1 MAEHS
6 FIVATVIV
14 LCAAVLGVF
23 LAERLKLGP
32 VLGYLVAGLV
42 IGPAGFALVANEAVT
57 QTLAELGVV
66 FLLFMVGLELP
77 LERLRVMPMA
87 ILWLGGLQ
95 ILLTAALIAILIIA
109 FGGSIK
115 AAVVIGGALALSS
128 TAIVL
133 RLLAD
138 SSELSTRFG
147 RITFGVLM
155 LQDLAVGPFIVAVFA
170 LASGPASTAAALG
183 LAVVKAA
190 AAMAIILG
198 IGRFAMRPL
207 FRLVAGLRSSE
218 VFAALTILVILCA
231 SFATQL
237 AGLSMAFGAFLAGM
251 MLADSPYRH
260 QVAVEIEPFRG
271 LLLGLFF
278 MTVGMS
284 LDVELLRQHW
294 IAILPVTLALLFGKA
309 ALLGALAT
317 MALPAGQA
325 VRLGLLLAQGGEFA
339 FVLLGVGLTTGILSA
354 SQQQQLAVIVILSMM
369 ATPALSELG
378 RRLSPH
384 LARRRHAK
392 AMGVPE
398 ESPDLIDHV
407 IIAGYGRVGRDVSRR
422 LTAAGVAWVALDL
435 DAYRVAA
442 ARRQGLKVYYGD
454 ADRPDILASL
464 AVDRARAVVI
474 TLDDHK
480 STVQLTAT
488 LHYVMP
494 QLPILARAY
503 DESHAADLS
512 KAGATHIIPEPTSI
526 GATFAEILLG
536 HPTAVSDEIQGAQNS
551 SVQTD

>member
-6 FIVATVIV
+6 FIVETVIV
-14 LCAAVLGVF
+14 LCAAVLGVL
-23 LAERLKLGP
+23 LAERLRLGT
-32 VLGYLVAGLV
+32 VLGYLVAGLA
-42 IGPAGFALVANEAVT
+42 IGPAGFALVANVAVT
-57 QTLAELGVV
+57 RTLAELGVV

-77 LERLRVMPMA
+77 LERLRVMPTA
-87 ILWLGGLQ
+87 ILWLGALQ
-95 ILLTAALIAILIIA
+95 ILLTAALIAGPIIA
-109 FGGSIK
+109 LGGSID
-115 AAVVIGGALALSS
+115 AAMVVGGALALSS

-138 SSELSTRFG
+138 SGELSTRFG
-147 RITFGVLM
+147 RITFGVLI

-170 LASGPASTAAALG
+170 LASGPSSTAAALG
-183 LAVVKAA
+183 LAVAKAA
-190 AAMAIILG
+190 AAMTAIMG

-231 SFATQL
+231 GLATQL

-294 IAILPVTLALLFGKA
+294 WAVLPLTLALLVGKA
-309 ALLGALAT
+309 ALLGALA
-317 MALPAGQA
+317 MLALPAGQA

-339 FVLLGVGLTTGILSA
+339 FVLLGVGVGTGILSG
-354 SQQQQLAVIVILSMM
+354 SQQQQLVVMVILSMM
-369 ATPALSELG
+369 ATPALAEMG
-378 RRLSPH
+378 RRLAPR
-384 LARRRHAK
+384 LARGRHA
-392 AMGVPE
+392 AALGVPE
-398 ESPDLIDHV
+398 ESPDLTGHV
-407 IIAGYGRVGRDVSRR
+407 IVAGFGRVGRDVARR
-422 LTAAGVAWVALDL
+422 LSAAGIAWVAVDL

-503 DESHAADLS
+503 DESHATDLN
-512 KAGATHIIPEPTSI
+512 KAGATYVIPEPTSI

-536 HPTAVSDEIQGAQNS
+536 PPENRGGRED
-551 SVQTD
+551 